1 MLDAILQATFLCA
14 LLLFWLCIYHGLR
27 QNERKLLTFYV
38 PKLIVIMPIWLC
50 AVVLA
55 TWEKCNEMKDPTYS
69 HFVDT
74 GNYNV
79 SISIRIGTRNSVH
92 RIRCYETTQAS
103 QLSFRRFPEVLWGF
117 RE

>member
-79 SISIRIGTRNSVH
+79 SIYAYARDRVRLDCVH
-92 RIRCYETTQAS
+92 RTRCYETVQAF
-103 QLSFRRFPEVLWGF
+103 QLSFRCFFPEV
-117 RE
+117 